1 MKWNLIKWWI
11 GFLSLYL
18 SARLRKPRLRRPF
31 DVVLIDALMRRFLRR
46 PKLQPFSSEERIRYE
61 SIINKA
67 AYWHGTG
74 RLQHGKNGVIVDI
87 LQVLVEENGL
97 RPFKDL
103 FDVMQGEMESTSV
116 ARTRMYAR
124 IYGDM
129 HVLGGAPLK
138 ERYGSPRF
146 WSYYFIIASFL
157 HALGELG
164 LWQPWKGSAQKK
176 KWYEQG
182 KQTWITKVTKRQE
195 GGSMGLFFNTGSD
208 IPNNYPIL
216 IGIKQS
222 DHHILETAGYVARY
236 ENRVGSSIPLSA
248 FTHLE
253 VPAIRIHEV
262 TQLLKK
268 YGQEDMPV
276 FAFEQC
282 EVWWSQQHFSKLVSE
297 KLPKSEELKV

>member
-1 MKWNLIKWWI
+1 
-11 GFLSLYL
+11 
-18 SARLRKPRLRRPF
+18 
-31 DVVLIDALMRRFLRR
+31 
-46 PKLQPFSSEERIRYE
+46 
-61 SIINKA
+61 
-67 AYWHGTG
+67 
-74 RLQHGKNGVIVDI
+74 
-87 LQVLVEENGL
+87 
-97 RPFKDL
+97 
-103 FDVMQGEMESTSV
+103 
-116 ARTRMYAR
+116 
-124 IYGDM
+124 
-129 HVLGGAPLK
+129 
-138 ERYGSPRF
+138 
-146 WSYYFIIASFL
+146 
-157 HALGELG
+157 
-164 LWQPWKGSAQKK
+164 
-176 KWYEQG
+176 
-182 KQTWITKVTKRQE
+182 
-195 GGSMGLFFNTGSD
+195 MGLFFNTGSD